1 MGGEHYGQLGG
12 PCGSPGMGGVGVCFK
27 VGVTSRYTGSQGI
40 STLSFEGSWV
50 VFSKA
55 TSAETSSWLM
65 GSYEFVCS

>member
-1 MGGEHYGQLGG
+1 MRVAGDGWGG
-12 PCGSPGMGGVGVCFK
+12 SVFK
-27 VGVTSRYTGSQGI
+27 VGVSRYNVSQGI

-65 GSYEFVCS
+65 GNYEFVCS